1 MTSIQNS
8 VKPSLRLLRQ
18 MMIMITITITI
29 YIKLQMKMK
38 IQIRIQIQ
46 IASLY
51 YRRNLDLS
59 FKQSGQMRILYYP

>member
-38 IQIRIQIQ
+38 IQIQ